1 MHAKPGHPAHT
12 ALPTVADAESSP
24 ALPVDTVLSAAFS
37 KALGGPPARPHLA
50 VASSLKGAKAAV
62 KDKSIGPR
70 GRDRGVT
77 VKPIAPRS
85 GHR

>member
-1 MHAKPGHPAHT
+1 MHAKPGHPALT
-12 ALPTVADAESSP
+12 ALPTPADAAP
-24 ALPVDTVLSAAFS
+24 AAPAAGLTAAFS

-50 VASSLKGAKAAV
+50 GASGLKGAKAAV
-62 KDKSIGPR
+62 KAKSAGPL
-70 GRDRGVT
+70 GFDRNVT

>member
-12 ALPTVADAESSP
+12 ALPTPADA
-24 ALPVDTVLSAAFS
+24 APVGLSVNGLTAAFS

-50 VASSLKGAKAAV
+50 AASGLKGARAAV
-62 KDKSIGPR
+62 KAKSAGPL
-70 GRDRGVT
+70 GSDRGVT